1 MAGARLE
8 FADHRRE
15 EFFGL
20 ALGVEIVRETRMSD
34 IDVVHTGHDERVV
47 GRFILRPEATRLPE
61 GKR

>member
-1 MAGARLE
+1 MILRQTVAGARLE

-34 IDVVHTGHDERVV
+34 IDVVHMGHDEHVV
-47 GRFILRPEATRLPE
+47 GGFTLRPE